1 MKLGKIFAGLLF
13 SAAIMTVSSCE
24 EVLQNMEKV
33 PTFYIPEIM
42 YNGQTFQITRLS
54 TCRYQFTTDSEYLD
68 ITETSDGKFIA
79 TAVGKWDYWTLMTL
93 PVRVTAVN
101 PDEPSIE
108 PQVQDIYLVDWALKV
123 YEGENEVSDSELKT
137 GRTYKLKMVE
147 RKSGRV
153 VDKIYGGMTDKVN
166 PQALVWK
173 YSADQVKEISSTAT
187 TFEFTPIA
195 TGMYAITADLGLFRT
210 PALLVVK

>member
-42 YNGQTFQITRLS
+42 YNGQTFQLTRLS

-93 PVRVTAVN
+93 PVKVTAVN

-108 PQVQDIYLVDWALKV
+108 PQVLEIYLVDWELKI
-123 YEGENEVSDSELKT
+123 YQGENAVSSSELKS
-137 GRTYKLKMVE
+137 GETYKLKMHE
-147 RKSGRV
+147 KKSRQEI
-153 VDKIYGGMTDKVN
+153 KTIYGGLTDKVN

>member
-1 MKLGKIFAGLLF
+1 MKLRKIFAGLLF

-24 EVLQNMEKV
+24 ELLQNMSKV
-33 PTFYIPEIM
+33 PMFYIPEIM
-42 YNGQTFQITRLS
+42 YNGQTFQITRMS
-54 TCRYQFTTDSEYLD
+54 TCNYQFTTDSEYLV

-79 TAVGKWDYWTLMTL
+79 TAVGKWAYWTLMTL

-108 PQVQDIYLVDWALKV
+108 PQVLEIYLVDWALKV
-123 YEGENEVSDSELKT
+123 YEGENEVSDSELKS

-147 RKSGRV
+147 KKSGRV
-153 VDKIYGGMTDKVN
+153 VDTIYGGITDKVN

-195 TGMYAITADLGLFRT
+195 TGIYAISADLGTFRR
-210 PALLVVK
+210 AASLVVK

>member
-147 RKSGRV
+147 RKSGLV

-173 YSADQVKEISSTAT
+173 YSADKVKEISSTAT

-195 TGMYAITADLGLFRT
+195 TGIYAITADLGLFRT
-210 PALLVVK
+210 AASMVVK